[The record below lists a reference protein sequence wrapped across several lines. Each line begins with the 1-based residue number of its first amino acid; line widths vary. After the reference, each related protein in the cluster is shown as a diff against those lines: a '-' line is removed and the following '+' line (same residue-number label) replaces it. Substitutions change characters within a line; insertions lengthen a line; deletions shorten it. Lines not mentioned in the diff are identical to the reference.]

1 MWNFYTQ
8 LCYALVLHR
17 DPVGAKWCV
26 NEFMDSCR
34 DGWMDIRMRTR
45 DDREIETMWAN
56 IRLSD
61 QTQVGIGIDI
71 TDRKRDEAQRELLVA
86 ELSHRVKN
94 TLATVISIA
103 HRVTVAIHP
112 SVCHRDRPQS
122 LMVKVL
128 FKQCKIN
135 GRSFR
140 NLPSCLKTTD
150 VSIAERRS

>member
-1 MWNFYTQ
+1 MELLDAT
-8 LCYALVLHR
+8 LLLRH

-71 TDRKRDEAQRELLVA
+71 TDRKRDEAQRELLVP
-86 ELSHRVKN
+86 N
-94 TLATVISIA
+94 
-103 HRVTVAIHP
+103 
-112 SVCHRDRPQS
+112 
-122 LMVKVL
+122 
-128 FKQCKIN
+128 
-135 GRSFR
+135 
-140 NLPSCLKTTD
+140 
-150 VSIAERRS
+150 